1 MGLIDGLLSVIYPE
15 VCEVCGT
22 PLVSG
27 EKVMCLG
34 CHAAMPLTG
43 YHKTPEFNQLHER
56 TMCHAPIHHADACF
70 FYERLSPYSRLI
82 HAAKYE
88 SLPSIGRLLA
98 KDHARITAPTGF
110 FDGIDLIVPVP
121 LDRLKLIRRGYNQS
135 HHIALGISDITGIP
149 VGSLLRAR
157 RHPSQTSKNA
167 AGRLDN
173 ARGTFSVGQ
182 QEDVARY
189 SHILIVDDIITT
201 GSTLCACA
209 EAIHSASP
217 QTSISIL
224 TLAATRLS

>member
-27 EKVMCLG
+27 EKVMCLR
-34 CHAAMPLTG
+34 MPMPPCRSPAITRPRNS
-43 YHKTPEFNQLHER
+43 TSCTER

-88 SLPSIGRLLA
+88 SRPSIGRLLA

-189 SHILIVDDIITT
+189 SRTY
-201 GSTLCACA
+201 
-209 EAIHSASP
+209 
-217 QTSISIL
+217 
-224 TLAATRLS
+224 

>member
-1 MGLIDGLLSVIYPE
+1 MFAEEI
-15 VCEVCGT
+15 
-22 PLVSG
+22 
-27 EKVMCLG
+27 
-34 CHAAMPLTG
+34 MP
-43 YHKTPEFNQLHER
+43 
-56 TMCHAPIHHADACF
+56 
-70 FYERLSPYSRLI
+70 S
-82 HAAKYE
+82 
-88 SLPSIGRLLA
+88 
-98 KDHARITAPTGF
+98 GF
-110 FDGIDLIVPVP
+110 FDGIDLILPVP
-121 LDRLKLIRRGYNQS
+121 LHYLKELKRGYNQS
-135 HHIALGISDITGIP
+135 HHIALGISDITDIP

-224 TLAATRLS
+224 TLAATRMS

>member
-88 SLPSIGRLLA
+88 GRPSIGRLLA

-173 ARGTFSVGQ
+173 ARGTFLSLI
-182 QEDVARY
+182 
-189 SHILIVDDIITT
+189 HI
-201 GSTLCACA
+201 
-209 EAIHSASP
+209 
-217 QTSISIL
+217 
-224 TLAATRLS
+224 

>member
-1 MGLIDGLLSVIYPE
+1 
-15 VCEVCGT
+15 
-22 PLVSG
+22 
-27 EKVMCLG
+27 MCLG

-43 YHKTPEFNQLHER
+43 YHKTSEFNQLHER

-88 SLPSIGRLLA
+88 SRPSIGRLLA

-110 FDGIDLIVPVP
+110 FRRHRPDSPGATRPSQADTP
-121 LDRLKLIRRGYNQS
+121 RLQPEPPHSTR
-135 HHIALGISDITGIP
+135 HIGHQPAYPSAHC
-149 VGSLLRAR
+149 SAHAA
-157 RHPSQTSKNA
+157 HPSQTSKNA

-182 QEDVARY
+182 RKMLPAIRTY
-189 SHILIVDDIITT
+189 SIVDDIITT

-209 EAIHSASP
+209 KPSTAHRHRP
-217 QTSISIL
+217 PYPIL